1 MLVIASVEVFLNKEL
16 DKLRKKIDLIDSK
29 ILDSILERAEI
40 VKSISSIKA
49 TKGVDILKPGREID
63 LLENLYK
70 KANSHLDG
78 KSILY
83 IWREIISNITNS
95 VQSSFEIVIA
105 DKQDSELSKEVRNYY
120 GSKTQKFYGY
130 DSSEAIK
137 KITDSKNFIAV
148 IPIEGEWWLKSIPEN
163 IFIFGCFTCI

>member
-1 MLVIASVEVFLNKEL
+1 MFL
-16 DKLRKKIDLIDSK
+16 KKK
-29 ILDSILERAEI
+29 
-40 VKSISSIKA
+40 
-49 TKGVDILKPGREID
+49 
-63 LLENLYK
+63 ENLYK

-163 IFIFGCFTCI
+163 IYIFGRNVAY